1 MNEYLNNESTEI
13 LYRVARKKLL
23 SLVRYALK
31 LKYLTRVTIGVF
43 IKAQLKY

>member
-1 MNEYLNNESTEI
+1 MNEYLNYELTEM

-31 LKYLTRVTIGVF
+31 LKELFNTGSD
-43 IKAQLKY
+43 